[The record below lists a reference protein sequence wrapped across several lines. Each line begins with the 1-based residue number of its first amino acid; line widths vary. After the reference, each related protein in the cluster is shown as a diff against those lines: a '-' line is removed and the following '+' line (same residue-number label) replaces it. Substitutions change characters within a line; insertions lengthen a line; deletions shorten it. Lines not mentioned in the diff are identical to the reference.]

1 MMGIA
6 KPTYLDIGAH
16 DPVWLSNTYLFYRL
30 GCRGVCVEPSPQSH
44 RAIKRIRP
52 RDICLQCG
60 VGAEANNAAAFY
72 VMDPP
77 TLSSFSKEF
86 IDANVGCPSYRLKEI
101 ITIPLLT
108 TSAII
113 DSHFPTSPNFVSLDV
128 EGHDEQIMKAWDFNR
143 YRPEVFCVETLSHHD
158 SEKVLTITPAFLNAG
173 YVVFADTYINTIY
186 VDATVLE
193 GLRSRG

>member
-1 MMGIA
+1 
-6 KPTYLDIGAH
+6 
-16 DPVWLSNTYLFYRL
+16 
-30 GCRGVCVEPSPQSH
+30 
-44 RAIKRIRP
+44 
-52 RDICLQCG
+52 
-60 VGAEANNAAAFY
+60 
-72 VMDPP
+72 MDPP

-86 IDANVGCPSYRLKEI
+86 IDANVGRSSYRLKEI
-101 ITIPLLT
+101 VTIPLLT
-108 TSAII
+108 TSVII

-128 EGHDEQIMKAWDFNR
+128 EGHDEQIMKAWDFTR

-158 SEKVLTITPAFLNAG
+158 HAKVQTITPVFMNAR